1 MWATASRRISRV
13 TLACAAVAAA
23 NVIALATLAGH
34 ETVPIHVLLTLAGVF
49 YAVRRPQTISSR
61 DAIGFGAALTLAT
74 ICNELLEGVE
84 PLNDVYESWLIVIL
98 LVGLGWLAVR
108 RAQVADA
115 REQLVVER
123 ERLLRRQEQLMY
135 DLSHELRTP
144 ATIARGHLELLRPP
158 SGRDGSTPA
167 EIALDELS
175 RIERIV
181 ERLLL
186 LARAERGRLVELGE
200 IESEE
205 FLEDVLLRWSETAD
219 RAWRLGAV
227 PAGSLR
233 ADPDALRIA
242 VDVLLENAV
251 KYTAPGDSIE
261 LRARREN
268 ASLVIEVADSGPGI
282 LLDAAESIF
291 ARSSRMPT
299 REDRPGLGLGLAI
312 VAAIASAHGGTCS
325 LEPSAR
331 GSTFAI
337 RLPGYLPAEPSAAS
351 APSSAPAASDHRS
364 S

>member
-1 MWATASRRISRV
+1 MSVTASLRRNYV
-13 TLACAAVAAA
+13 ALACAAVVAA
-23 NVIALATLAGH
+23 NLVALVTLSGWESHA
-34 ETVPIHVLLTLAGVF
+34 IHLILAAAGVF
-49 YAVRRPQTISSR
+49 YAVRRPAIVPPL

-74 ICNELLEGVE
+74 IGNELLEGLE
-84 PLNDVYESWLIVIL
+84 PVNDVYESWMIVLL

-108 RAQVADA
+108 RGQGAAA
-115 REQLVVER
+115 L
-123 ERLLRRQEQLMY
+123 ERLLRRQERLMY

-144 ATIARGHLELLRPP
+144 ATIARGHLELL
-158 SGRDGSTPA
+158 GRTGKRGFTTA
-167 EIALDELS
+167 EIALDELA
-175 RIERIV
+175 RIDRIV

-227 PAGSLR
+227 PSGFLR

-251 KYTAPGDSIE
+251 KYTDHGDSIE
-261 LRARREN
+261 LRARAEN
-268 ASLVIEVADSGPGI
+268 EGIVIEVADSGPGI
-282 LLDAAESIF
+282 PAEAAESIF
-291 ARSSRMPT
+291 TRSSRMPT

-312 VAAIASAHGGTCS
+312 VDAIVRAHGGTCT
-325 LEPSAR
+325 LEPSQR

-337 RLPGYLPAEPSAAS
+337 RLPGYRPADEPTGDATTATALPA
-351 APSSAPAASDHRS
+351 R
-364 S
+364 